1 MNKVVLPIAAGLVL
15 ILFGQHLAGAFV
27 MGITVIFGLRLLEQQ
42 FAERAVAGHHG
53 NSPRDLIIVRSL
65 DGAGTF
71 LQQFTG
77 SFFACM
83 FWMTQGN
90 LGLTTAA
97 HWIAASQT
105 GLAAAAILQII
116 QQVPQLSPLLKG
128 RWRAF
133 VVTSL
138 VVSSVDRCIHPGH
151 FGGPLTEALLT
162 GMSAYGLNLAMDGGY
177 EMFLALLKL

>member
-1 MNKVVLPIAAGLVL
+1 MKTVVIAIAAGLFFVLLGKPLVGVL
-15 ILFGQHLAGAFV
+15 I
-27 MGITVIFGLRLLEQQ
+27 MSMTVIFGLRILERQ
-42 FAERAVAGHHG
+42 FTERIVLNGQSNLRQSSLSVHVVDAAG
-53 NSPRDLIIVRSL
+53 S
-65 DGAGTF
+65 F

-90 LGLTTAA
+90 MSLITPA
-97 HWIAASQT
+97 HWITAAQT
-105 GLAAAAILQII
+105 GFGAATVLQVILQ
-116 QQVPQLSPLLKG
+116 VPKLSLLMRD

-151 FGGPLTEALLT
+151 FGGPMTEALLT
-162 GMSAYGLNLAMDGGY
+162 GASAYGLNLATDVAY
-177 EMFLALLKL
+177 EFFIALFKI

>member
-1 MNKVVLPIAAGLVL
+1 MKNVVIPIAAGLVFILLGKPLVGAL
-15 ILFGQHLAGAFV
+15 I
-27 MGITVIFGLRLLEQQ
+27 MSITVIFGLRLLESQFTGQMISGEHFSRQQ
-42 FAERAVAGHHG
+42 NPIGAY
-53 NSPRDLIIVRSL
+53 IIDTTGS
-65 DGAGTF
+65 F

-90 LGLTTAA
+90 MSLATPA
-97 HWIAASQT
+97 HWITATQT
-105 GLAAAAILQII
+105 GLAAATILQII
-116 QQVPQLSPLLKG
+116 LQVPKLSPLMNG

-162 GMSAYGLNLAMDGGY
+162 GMSAYGLNLAMDGAY
-177 EMFLALLKL
+177 EVFLALLKL